1 MTYTVF
7 VTMKRY
13 GFVEIEA
20 DSADEAK
27 EMAITKALMGNDVH
41 WTDREVDVDDTE
53 ELYELVRGRLEEYEE
68 EE

>member
-27 EMAITKALMGNDVH
+27 EMAVTEALMESDVH
-41 WTDREVDVDDTE
+41 WTDREVDIDDIVE
-53 ELYELVRGRLEEYEE
+53 EHEDDFDEDEE